1 MKKTNIFYWV
11 FTGLLAVLMLFSSF
25 PNIIS
30 DQKSVELISG
40 HLGYPKYIIPFL
52 GVAKLL
58 GAITILVPSF
68 PRLKEWAYC
77 GLVIDLTGALY
88 SSISVGD
95 PVSFWAPLI
104 IGLALI
110 AASYYFYHKRR
121 KMPAG
126 SVQ

>member
-1 MKKTNIFYWV
+1 MKKTNILYWV

-30 DQKSVELISG
+30 DQQSVDMING

-58 GAITILVPSF
+58 GAITLLVPGF

-77 GLVIDLTGALY
+77 GFVIDLAGALY

-95 PVSFWAPLI
+95 PVSLWAPLF
-104 IGLALI
+104 IGFALI

-121 KMPAG
+121 KIQAAG
-126 SVQ
+126 A

>member
-1 MKKTNIFYWV
+1 MKKTNILYWV

-30 DQKSVELISG
+30 DQQSVDLISG

-58 GAITILVPSF
+58 GAITLLVPGF

-77 GLVIDLTGALY
+77 GFVIDLTGALY

-95 PVSFWAPLI
+95 PVSFWAPLF
-104 IGLALI
+104 IGFALI
-110 AASYYFYHKRR
+110 SASYYFHHKRR
-121 KMPAG
+121 KMLVSG
-126 SVQ
+126 TQ